1 MAEGLN
7 FNCQRLPEVLLEP
20 FQGRF
25 YNRFVLLIRVI
36 NARAV
41 LNSPVVS
48 LFVDGN
54 RINNGV
60 IPFQKKGQTEFFRVK
75 YYFYRFRMA
84 RFPAAYFFI
93 RGRSRGA
100 VGISHFRFLNAG
112 HQGEVFFHSPETA
125 SRQVNRF

>member
-1 MAEGLN
+1 M
-7 FNCQRLPEVLLEP
+7 LLEP

-36 NARAV
+36 DARAV

-84 RFPAAYFFI
+84 RFPAAYFGEAVEPLAYPASVSLTPGI
-93 RGRSRGA
+93 REKYFSTPQKQPPAR
-100 VGISHFRFLNAG
+100 
-112 HQGEVFFHSPETA
+112 
-125 SRQVNRF
+125 